1 MGAIPQIKMTSQTG
15 ELVLH
20 SKETVLVAEDEPLVS
35 NLVSH
40 VLLAQGYHVL
50 LAANGAEA
58 LPVAGQHKEGPIDLL
73 VTDVV
78 LPQLGGIELA
88 HRLRAMYP
96 DIKVLFIS
104 GYDRNDPDVINLQ
117 DLLAFGSEFLEK
129 PFTPNTLAVKIR
141 EVLDKVE

>member
-58 LPVAGQHKEGPIDLL
+58 LPVAGQYKEGPIDLL

-78 LPQLGGIELA
+78 LPPTGW
-88 HRLRAMYP
+88 HRVGASP
-96 DIKVLFIS
+96 A
-104 GYDRNDPDVINLQ
+104 GDV
-117 DLLAFGSEFLEK
+117 S
-129 PFTPNTLAVKIR
+129 
-141 EVLDKVE
+141 